1 MSLLEQQ
8 QLVNT
13 DTGTLY
19 EATLRDLG
27 NASSVS
33 TQPSLRERPSE
44 SFQYRFLKR
53 GLDIALVLAA
63 LPVVLPSFAMI
74 GALLAIDSPGP
85 VFFSHRRL
93 RKNGHQFRMWK
104 LRTMRKD
111 ASAVLEEYFRENPEA
126 HNEWL
131 STHKLRH
138 DPRVTRFGA
147 FLRRTSLDELP
158 QIWNVLNGTMS
169 LVGPRPIV
177 AAEVEK
183 YGNDFEQ
190 YCCVKP
196 GLTGLWQV
204 SGRSKL
210 SYATR
215 VEMDCIYVKRWSLWG
230 DMVILI
236 KTISA
241 VRKQEGAF

>member
-8 QLVNT
+8 QFVKS
-13 DTGTLY
+13 DTRTLY
-19 EATLRDLG
+19 EPALRYLD
-27 NASSVS
+27 NAGSES
-33 TQPSLRERPSE
+33 TQPSLRQRPSE
-44 SFQYRFLKR
+44 RFQYRFLKR

-63 LPVVLPSFAMI
+63 LPAVLPFFAVI
-74 GALLAIDSPGP
+74 GAVLAIDSPGP

-93 RKNGHQFRMWK
+93 RKDGHHFHMWK

-131 STHKLRH
+131 STHKLRR
-138 DPRVTRFGA
+138 DPRVTRLGA

-177 AAEVEK
+177 TAEVEK
-183 YGNDFEQ
+183 YGNDFEH
-190 YCCVKP
+190 YCCVNP

-215 VEMDCIYVKRWSLWG
+215 VELDCTYVRKWSLWG
-230 DMVILI
+230 DLVILG

-241 VRKQEGAF
+241 IRKQEGAF